1 MLSFALAHLSILA
14 LRIRK
19 SDIHRP
25 FKLGWNLR
33 IKHRELPLTA
43 ILGLLGT
50 GVIWVVVVIMQPYS
64 RWVGFGW
71 LFIGLGIF
79 FLFRR
84 LKRTSTDQSDA
95 LGGGTTGS
103 QQ

>member
-1 MLSFALAHLSILA
+1 MKISN
-14 LRIRK
+14 RQ
-19 SDIHRP
+19 
-25 FKLGWNLR
+25 
-33 IKHRELPLTA
+33 LPLTA

-84 LKRTSTDQSDA
+84 LKRVSADQSGA
-95 LGGGTTGS
+95 PGGGNTEN
-103 QQ
+103 QK